1 MPKILSI
8 ISFLLFFTSVKL
20 FSQIDK
26 NGNPVFNS
34 VNIEKTNLDDFEIIS
49 NYYTIKDN
57 IDNKLSSVFVR
68 ESPSIE
74 DFVNFSTKLPS
85 YYFMLV
91 NHGNVQGMAM
101 LIPSPKD
108 DSYFYNVIIPYN
120 NSNIIIPSSL
130 RGKITEHRAKELAVI
145 KNNDSKITD
154 NQFHI
159 SSSNLEIIPFQK
171 VLSEFKEVVV
181 DKIKSASKTDNRLE
195 EYIKSESKEGGKFDF
210 KKKLEDSEGLI
221 AYESILY
228 NKKDFA
234 ILMWSAAVKSL
245 GYNDFDKAKDLWKSI
260 NGRELTEP
268 ELKAFKKGFE
278 IKLK

>member
-1 MPKILSI
+1 MFKILPL
-8 ISFLLFFTSVKL
+8 ISFLLFFTHVKF

-26 NGNPVFNS
+26 NGNPIFNS
-34 VNIEKTNLDDFEIIS
+34 TKIEKANLDNYEIIS

-57 IDNKLSSVFVR
+57 IDNKLSSVFVS
-68 ESPSIE
+68 ESPTIE

-91 NHGNVQGMAM
+91 DKGNIQGMAI
-101 LIPSPKD
+101 LIPNPKE
-108 DSYFYNVIIPYN
+108 DSFFYR
-120 NSNIIIPSSL
+120 IIIPNNNSTVMLPSSL
-130 RGKITEHRAKELAVI
+130 KGKITEHRAKELATI
-145 KNNDSKITD
+145 KSNDAKISDSQFEINNLKLD
-154 NQFHI
+154 
-159 SSSNLEIIPFQK
+159 IIPYK
-171 VLSEFKEVVV
+171 MIWSEFKETIV

-210 KKKLEDSEGLI
+210 KKRLENSEGLI

-245 GYNDFDKAKDLWKSI
+245 GYNDFDKAKDLWINI

>member
-68 ESPSIE
+68 ETPSIE

-108 DSYFYNVIIPYN
+108 DSYFYNVIIPNN

-159 SSSNLEIIPFQK
+159 SNTNLEIIPFQK

-234 ILMWSAAVKSL
+234 ILMWSASVKSL